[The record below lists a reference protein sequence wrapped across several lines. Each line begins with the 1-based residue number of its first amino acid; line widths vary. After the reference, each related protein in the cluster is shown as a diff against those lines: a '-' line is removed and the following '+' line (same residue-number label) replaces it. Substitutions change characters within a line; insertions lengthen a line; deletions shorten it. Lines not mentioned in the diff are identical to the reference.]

1 LWYSVRKRKA
11 YMPSTLEGRFPLNV
25 PPVVIMDGLW
35 SIHAE
40 PNKDTMIRQQFHLA
54 LIKIAVICLKGIIN

>member
-1 LWYSVRKRKA
+1 
-11 YMPSTLEGRFPLNV
+11 MPSTLEGRFPLNV